1 VIGADAIATM
11 TEEAV
16 TDKVAI
22 VADAAGAAGRL
33 DAIELHIRTFFVS
46 VTDDRTKALAD
57 MGALAGLEPDAI
69 AASPFAL
76 VGSAEQIADNLIERR
91 ERFGFSYVTIGA
103 GEIDSFAPVVARLT
117 GT

>member
-1 VIGADAIATM
+1 M

-16 TDKVAI
+16 VDKVAI
-22 VADAAGAAGRL
+22 VADAARAAGRL
-33 DAIELHIRTFFVS
+33 DDIELHIRTFFVS
-46 VTDDRTKALAD
+46 VTDDRAQALAD

-76 VGSAEQIADNLIERR
+76 VGSAAQIADDLIERR
-91 ERFGFSYVTIGA
+91 ERFGFSYVTVGA
-103 GEIDSFAPVVARLT
+103 GEIESFAPVVAALA